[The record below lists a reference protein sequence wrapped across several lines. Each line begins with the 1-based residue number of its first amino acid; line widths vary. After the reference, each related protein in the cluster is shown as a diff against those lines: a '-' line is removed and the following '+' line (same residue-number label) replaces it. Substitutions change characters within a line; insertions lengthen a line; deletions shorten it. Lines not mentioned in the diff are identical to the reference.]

1 MPSGASHLDRDQ
13 PAGLSTPCLFTT
25 ARSRWPVDLAGT
37 LPIIARGI
45 IKQRGDEGEF
55 VPREAPAVDAV
66 AKQVNGGSLDVL
78 LMGPRGCF
86 NLATYNR

>member
-1 MPSGASHLDRDQ
+1 VPSGASQLDRDQ

-25 ARSRWPVDLAGT
+25 AHSRWPVDLPGT
-37 LPIIARGI
+37 LPIIGRAI
-45 IKQRGDEGEF
+45 IKQRGAGGV
-55 VPREAPAVDAV
+55 VPREGPAAEAG

-78 LMGPRGCF
+78 LMGPRGCC